1 MIRTR
6 AARIA
11 DSLAAFD
18 RERDCWV
25 ATGRGDGEAHLIPL
39 SFCWDGE
46 QFVIATR
53 EDAVTVSSLRRSNRV
68 RISLPSTDDVVIIE
82 ATARIVSSSE
92 IDATTHHQ
100 FCMVAGFDPC
110 VEPEP
115 YVFGLLT
122 PVRIQ
127 AWRNVA
133 ELADR
138 VIMRGGAWLSDPA
151 LVTEE
156 NDGEG

>member
-1 MIRTR
+1 MIRTT
-6 AARIA
+6 AKRIA

-25 ATGRGDGEAHLIPL
+25 ATSRNSGDAHLIPL

-46 QFVIATR
+46 RFVIATR
-53 EDAVTVSSLRRSNRV
+53 ADAVTAKSLQRSSRV

-82 ATARIVSSSE
+82 AKARVVSTSE
-92 IDATTHHQ
+92 IDAATHRQ

-110 VEPEP
+110 AEPES

-127 AWRNVA
+127 AWRNVE
-133 ELADR
+133 ELRDR
-138 VIMRGGAWLSDPA
+138 VIMESGNWLDDRGGGDA
-151 LVTEE
+151 
-156 NDGEG
+156 GG

>member
-25 ATGRGDGEAHLIPL
+25 ATGRESGDAHLIPL

-46 QFVIATR
+46 RFVIATR
-53 EDAVTVSSLRRSNRV
+53 ADAITVKSLRRSNRV

-82 ATARIVSSSE
+82 AVARVVSALE
-92 IDATTHHQ
+92 IDAATHRQ

-110 VEPEP
+110 AEPEA

-133 ELADR
+133 ELKDR
-138 VIMRGGAWLSDPA
+138 VIMERGEWIDDRG
-151 LVTEE
+151 
-156 NDGEG
+156 NDDAGG